1 MAGPAISIRNDA
13 DGALGD
19 DLPSRQTPFVIDHP
33 DGSHGL
39 ALMVDGLRCA
49 GCIGRV
55 EAALNRHAGVK
66 SARVNFSTRKV
77 NIVWEGPATLA
88 DRFVADISDLG
99 YGVTPYDPTAMDNA
113 QERERKFLLLCVGVA
128 GFAMGNIM
136 LLSFGLW
143 ITGIETMGAG
153 TRSFLHLI
161 SAVIAIPAVAFS
173 GRPFFLSAWSV
184 LKKGHTNMDVPISL
198 ALILATGVSVYQLFT
213 HAEHAYF
220 DSAVMLM
227 FFLLIGRYLDFQAR
241 SRARSAAADLVAM
254 MAATATVIDEAGRRV
269 VPVSALQPGMIVDI
283 AAGERIPADGVV
295 LRGESEVDNALIT
308 GESLPHGVGQGDG
321 LLSGML
327 NLSAPL
333 RMRVEKA
340 AEKSFLAD
348 IVRLM
353 EQAEQSQSAYVRLA
367 DRVARRYTPVVHTL
381 AAATFLGW
389 FFLFSL
395 PWDQA
400 LMIAVTVLIITC
412 PCALGLA
419 VPVVQVLAV
428 GGLMRRGVLVKS
440 GDALERLAAADTVFF
455 DKTGT
460 LTLGRP
466 VPVNLDKIAPD
477 DLRLAAALAARSHHP
492 LSKALIE
499 SYAGDI
505 PDIDVREIPGCGL
518 EADIDGVTVRLGNR
532 AWCGLP
538 PLAEESAEDA
548 DYMEMM
554 LIVPGR
560 APVCFLFEDRLRPDA
575 AEMVSALRAMGFS
588 DMRLLSGDRPAIAT
602 RVAAVLGIDV
612 CEGGMTPDRKY
623 AVLEQCRAAGKKVLM
638 IGDGLN
644 DAPVLAGAHVSVS
657 PASAADIARNAADI
671 VFTGDRLDPVVRA
684 LRVARRS
691 QGLVRQ
697 NFILATL
704 YNIVAVPLA
713 IIGMVTPLIAAIAMS
728 SSSLIVIFNSFRL
741 RKSL

>member
-13 DGALGD
+13 DGALGGD
-19 DLPSRQTPFVIDHP
+19 SPSRRTPFVIDHP

-39 ALMVDGLRCA
+39 ALMVEGLRCA

-77 NIVWEGPATLA
+77 NIIWDGPAALA

-99 YGVTPYDPTAMDNA
+99 YGVTPYDPAAMDNA

-161 SAVIAIPAVAFS
+161 SALIAIPAVAFS
-173 GRPFFLSAWSV
+173 GRPFFGSAWSV

-241 SRARSAAADLVAM
+241 SRARSAATDLVAM
-254 MAATATVIDEAGRRV
+254 MAATATVIDESGRRV
-269 VPVSALQPGMIVDI
+269 VPVAALQPGMIVDV
-283 AAGERIPADGVV
+283 AAGERIPADGII
-295 LRGESEVDNALIT
+295 LRGESDVDNGLIT

-321 LLSGML
+321 VLSGML

-333 RMRVEKA
+333 RMRIEKA

-353 EQAEQSQSAYVRLA
+353 EKAEQSQSAYVRLA

-440 GDALERLAAADTVFF
+440 GDALERLAAADTLFL

-466 VPVNLDKIAPD
+466 VPVNLDKIALD
-477 DLRLAAALAARSHHP
+477 DIRLAAGLAARSHHP
-492 LSKALIE
+492 LSKALVE
-499 SYAGDI
+499 SFAGDV

-518 EADIDGVTVRLGNR
+518 EAEIDGATVRLGNR

-538 PLAEESAEDA
+538 PSTEGA
-548 DYMEMM
+548 DYMEMI
-554 LIVPGR
+554 LTAPGR

-575 AEMVSALRAMGFS
+575 AEMISTLRGMGFA
-588 DMRLLSGDRPAIAT
+588 DMRLLSGDRPVIVA
-602 RVAAVLGIDV
+602 RVAGVLGISTY
-612 CEGGMTPDRKY
+612 EGGMTPDRKY
-623 AVLEQCRAAGKKVLM
+623 AVLEQCRAEGKKVLM

-691 QGLVRQ
+691 QSLVRQ
-697 NFILATL
+697 NFILATV

-713 IIGMVTPLIAAIAMS
+713 MIGMVTPLIAAIAMS
-728 SSSLIVIFNSFRL
+728 SSSLIVILNSFRL
-741 RKSL
+741 RKST